1 MSEDYVVPEK
11 FRDQPKEIQKRLTP
25 EEKMQ
30 IILEIAVGDK
40 TGKQVAL
47 DHGISE
53 QRISQIRKEY
63 QQTIDGM
70 RKEYLQ
76 GVTAE
81 AVKNQEWRLLQ
92 YARDL
97 EKLDTQWHSEA
108 VKARS
113 QILKN
118 VADELGQAVP
128 KTQITITP
136 VEHHYVSVDVIEDL

>member
-1 MSEDYVVPEK
+1 MSEDYVIPEQFIDK
-11 FRDQPKEIQKRLTP
+11 PRELQKRLTP

-30 IILEIAVGDK
+30 VVLELAVGSK
-40 TGKQVAL
+40 SGKQVAA

-63 QQTIDGM
+63 AQAISDMRNTYLDGI
-70 RKEYLQ
+70 
-76 GVTAE
+76 TAE
-81 AVKNQEWRLLQ
+81 AIKNQEFRLLQ

-97 EKLDTQWHSEA
+97 EKLDGVWHPEY

-128 KTQITITP
+128 RTQINIHP
-136 VEHHYVSVDVIEDL
+136 VEHKYYSIDIDEDL